1 MTLTAAIL
9 AVGDELLLG
18 DLVNTNA
25 AWLGERLAASGVQ
38 VVASAMVGDDI
49 ARLARALRSGLRD
62 ADVVVLTGGLGP
74 TSDDVTR
81 DAVALVCA
89 APLVRSAAL
98 EQQLRDRFASYGY
111 AMPAQVLVQADVPG
125 GARVLDN
132 PLGTAPGLV
141 LTVGD
146 KLVVAVPGP
155 PHEMRATVQ
164 PVLAEL
170 AARSGTVVV
179 TRTLHCAGTGES
191 DVAQRVESAV
201 QVPAG
206 VALAYLAGSGIV
218 RVRFTGTTAAQLD
231 PLVEAAAAALGQ
243 DVFGRDD
250 ATLPG
255 VVSGLLRQAGA
266 TVGTAESLTGGL
278 LASALVDLPGSSEVF
293 RGGLLVYATDLKA
306 SLAGVDPEVLTEHG
320 PVSPQTAPGPRAG
333 RPRPDRGV
341 VRPGDD
347 RGGRTAG
354 AGRSSGRHR
363 ARRRRGAG
371 RRAGPHEPAAGG
383 PPAGPAARSRPDA
396 RPVAPKASWRS
407 GRGRAV
413 TGRARWATPFTPV
426 ADPTCRAPA
435 ARVRCSARIEEEVG
449 RDGSASYAAR

>member
-155 PHEMRATVQ
+155 PHEMRATVG

-320 PVSPQTAPGPRAG
+320 PVSPQTALALARGARDRTGASYGLGTTGVAGPLEQDGHPAG
-333 RPRPDRGV
+333 TVHVAVAGPDGEQ
-341 VRPGDD
+341 VRTSRLPGDRQRVRLLAVALTLD
-347 RGGRTAG
+347 LL
-354 AGRSSGRHR
+354 
-363 ARRRRGAG
+363 RRRLL
-371 RRAGPHEPAAGG
+371 GG
-383 PPAGPAARSRPDA
+383 PGE
-396 RPVAPKASWRS
+396 
-407 GRGRAV
+407 GGL
-413 TGRARWATPFTPV
+413 
-426 ADPTCRAPA
+426 
-435 ARVRCSARIEEEVG
+435 
-449 RDGSASYAAR
+449 

>member
-38 VVASAMVGDDI
+38 VVTSAMVGDNI

-306 SLAGVDPEVLTEHG
+306 SLAGVDPEILTEHG
-320 PVSPQTAPGPRAG
+320 PVSTQTALALARGARDRTGASYGLGTTGVAGPLEQDGHAAG
-333 RPRPDRGV
+333 TVHVAVAGPDGEQ
-341 VRPGDD
+341 VRTSRLPGDRQRVRLLAVALTLD
-347 RGGRTAG
+347 LL
-354 AGRSSGRHR
+354 
-363 ARRRRGAG
+363 RRRLL
-371 RRAGPHEPAAGG
+371 GG
-383 PPAGPAARSRPDA
+383 PGE
-396 RPVAPKASWRS
+396 
-407 GRGRAV
+407 GRL
-413 TGRARWATPFTPV
+413 
-426 ADPTCRAPA
+426 
-435 ARVRCSARIEEEVG
+435 
-449 RDGSASYAAR
+449 

>member
-320 PVSPQTAPGPRAG
+320 PVSPQTALALARGARDRTGASYGLGTTGVAGPLEQDGHPVGTVHVAVAG
-333 RPRPDRGV
+333 PDGEQ
-341 VRPGDD
+341 VRTSRLPGDRQRVRLLAVALTLD
-347 RGGRTAG
+347 LL
-354 AGRSSGRHR
+354 
-363 ARRRRGAG
+363 RRRLL
-371 RRAGPHEPAAGG
+371 GG
-383 PPAGPAARSRPDA
+383 PGE
-396 RPVAPKASWRS
+396 
-407 GRGRAV
+407 GGL
-413 TGRARWATPFTPV
+413 
-426 ADPTCRAPA
+426 
-435 ARVRCSARIEEEVG
+435 
-449 RDGSASYAAR
+449 